1 MKTQVC
7 VAQRVRDFLHT
18 LAPAPRRALWQAI
31 KALERDE
38 GDIKPMEGKLSGW
51 SRLRV
56 TGYRVLFKETAAGG
70 IRKINCVFAERR
82 GVVYEMFAELLAGEL
97 ME

>member
-1 MKTQVC
+1 VKTQVC
-7 VAQRVRDFLHT
+7 VEQRVRNFLHT
-18 LAPAPRRALWQAI
+18 LAPAPRRAVWQAI
-31 KALERDE
+31 KALERDA
-38 GDIKPMEGKLSGW
+38 GDIKLLEGKLSGW

-56 TGYRVLFKETAAGG
+56 TGYRVLFQENAAGG
-70 IRKINCVFAERR
+70 IRKISCVFAERR